1 METAGVGH
9 YREFLIILGA
19 AGLVIPLFVRLGINS
34 ILGFLLVGFLL
45 SPDVL
50 GSLITP
56 FPFLEA
62 FVLTDQEAI
71 SSLGELGVVFLL
83 FLIGLE
89 LSFERL
95 VTMKRLV
102 FGLGSLQ
109 VISTTALISLAAY
122 MFAFTPAQS
131 LVIGTAL
138 SLSSTAIVIQLY
150 SDEKRLGSQSGRTSF
165 AILLFQDLAVIPI
178 LLMVGVLGRESSGP
192 VLQGIAIAL
201 AQAVLAVGLIIGV
214 GRFALRPLLR
224 LVAGINSSDLFM
236 AAVLLIAVGTGVLAN
251 YAGLSMALGA
261 FIAGLT
267 LAETEYRRAI
277 EAVIEPFK
285 GLLLGAFFLLVGLGI
300 DLHGFIESPV
310 QILSIAIAIVV
321 AKTALTYLFAR
332 LMKVNHAAALE
343 SSLLLGPCGE
353 FAFVILSSAA
363 ALSIF
368 DRPMFSR
375 LLLIVSLTMAAIP
388 FLSILGKQLV
398 RRSKKL
404 QGNSPETLEAP
415 PEDDQP
421 RIIVAGFG
429 RVGHLIGSMLDEHKI
444 PYIAVDADAALVTR
458 ERRAGFPVYY
468 GDAANVEFLKK
479 CGLADAKAIAI
490 TMDNPARVDDVARTA
505 RAESTD
511 LKIIARARDERH
523 AMRLYTAG
531 VTEAVPETIESSLQ
545 LGESLLVEAGIPM
558 GLVIASVHERRDTFR
573 KLLGRPN
580 RKKELDLER
589 KRLRREKVL
598 P

>member
-1 METAGVGH
+1 METAGIGQ

-19 AGLVIPLFVRLGINS
+19 AGLVIPLFVRLGVSS

-45 SPDVL
+45 SRDVL
-50 GSLITP
+50 GSFTSA
-56 FPFLEA
+56 FPFLQALVITDEEA
-62 FVLTDQEAI
+62 V

-109 VISTTALISLAAY
+109 VVFTTALVSLAA
-122 MFAFTPAQS
+122 FALDFTPAQS

-138 SLSSTAIVIQLY
+138 SLSSTAIVVQIY
-150 SDEKRLGSQSGRTSF
+150 SIDKRLGSQSGRTSF

-178 LLMVGVLGRESSGP
+178 LLMVGILGHESSGP
-192 VLQGIAIAL
+192 VLQGVAIAL
-201 AQAVLAVGLIIGV
+201 AQALLAVALIIGV

-300 DLHGFIESPV
+300 DLDGVVESPV
-310 QILSIAIAIVV
+310 QIVAMAIAIIVS
-321 AKTALTYLFAR
+321 KTAVTYLFAR
-332 LMKVNHAAALE
+332 AMRVNHAAALE
-343 SSLLLGPCGE
+343 TALLLGPCGE

-363 ALSIF
+363 ATGIL
-368 DRPMFSR
+368 DRAMFSK

-388 FLSILGKQLV
+388 LLAILGKQLV
-398 RRSKKL
+398 KRSKRL

-468 GDAANVEFLKK
+468 GDAANIEFLKK

-490 TMDNPARVDDVARTA
+490 TMDNPVRVDDVARAA
-505 RAESTD
+505 RAESAG

-580 RKKELDLER
+580 RKMELDLER
-589 KRLRREKVL
+589 KRLRRGKAL

>member
-1 METAGVGH
+1 METADVGH

-50 GSLITP
+50 GSLTTP

-109 VISTTALISLAAY
+109 VISTTALISLATY
-122 MFAFTPAQS
+122 VLGFTPAQS

-150 SDEKRLGSQSGRTSF
+150 SDDKRLGSQSGRTSF

-178 LLMVGVLGRESSGP
+178 LLMVSVLGRESSGP

-201 AQAVLAVGLIIGV
+201 AQAVLAVALIIGV

-310 QILSIAIAIVV
+310 QILSLAIAIVI
-321 AKTALTYLFAR
+321 AKTAVTYLFAR

-363 ALSIF
+363 ALSIL
-368 DRPMFSR
+368 DRVMFSQ

-388 FLSILGKQLV
+388 FLSILGKKLV
-398 RRSKKL
+398 KRSKTL
-404 QGNSPETLEAP
+404 LGNSPETLEAP

-429 RVGHLIGSMLDEHKI
+429 RVGHLIGSMLEEHKI

-490 TMDNPARVDDVARTA
+490 TMDNPVRVDDVARTA
-505 RAESTD
+505 RAESAD

-589 KRLRREKVL
+589 KRLRREKAL

>member
-1 METAGVGH
+1 MEPAGVGH

-50 GSLITP
+50 GALTTP
-56 FPFLEA
+56 FPFLQA

-109 VISTTALISLAAY
+109 VIFTTTLISLAAY
-122 MFAFTPAQS
+122 VLAFTPAQS

-178 LLMVGVLGRESSGP
+178 LLMVGVLGMESSGP

-300 DLHGFIESPV
+300 DLHGFIESPA
-310 QILSIAIAIVV
+310 QILTIAIALIV
-321 AKTALTYLFAR
+321 AKTAVTYLFAR
-332 LMKVNHAAALE
+332 LMRVNHAPALE

-363 ALSIF
+363 ALNIL
-368 DRPMFSR
+368 DRTMFSQ

-388 FLSILGKQLV
+388 FLSILGKQLIK
-398 RRSKKL
+398 RSKKL

-415 PEDDQP
+415 PKDDQP

-468 GDAANVEFLKK
+468 GDAANIEFLKK

-490 TMDNPARVDDVARTA
+490 TMDNPARVDDVARAA
-505 RAESTD
+505 RAESGD

>member
-1 METAGVGH
+1 MESTGFGH

-19 AGLVIPLFVRLGINS
+19 AGLIVPLFVRLGINS

-50 GSLITP
+50 GSLTGN
-56 FPFLEA
+56 FPFLKA
-62 FVLTDQEAI
+62 LVITDPEAI

-89 LSFERL
+89 LSLERL
-95 VTMKRLV
+95 LTMKRLV

-109 VISTTALISLAAY
+109 VIGTTLMIALLAY
-122 MFAFTPAQS
+122 GFGFTPAQATI
-131 LVIGTAL
+131 LGTAL

-178 LLMVGVLGRESSGP
+178 LILVSVLGQESSGP
-192 VLQGIAIAL
+192 VLQGIVTALTQAALAIAL
-201 AQAVLAVGLIIGV
+201 IIGM

-224 LVAGINSSDLFM
+224 LVAGTNSSDLFM

-251 YAGLSMALGA
+251 FAGLSMALGA

-277 EAVIEPFK
+277 EAIIEPFK

-310 QILSIAIAIVV
+310 RILAIASALII
-321 AKTALTYLFAR
+321 AKSAVTYLLAR
-332 LMKVNHAAALE
+332 QFKVNHAAALE

-363 ALSIF
+363 ALKIL
-368 DRPMFSR
+368 DGTMFSQS
-375 LLLIVSLTMAAIP
+375 LLIVSLTMAAIP
-388 FLSILGKQLV
+388 FLSILGKQLIK
-398 RRSKKL
+398 RTKKL
-404 QGNSPETLEAP
+404 QGSSPETLEAP

-468 GDAANVEFLKK
+468 GDAANIEFLKK

-505 RAESTD
+505 RAESED

-523 AMRLYTAG
+523 AMRLYAAG

-580 RKKELDLER
+580 RKQELNMER
-589 KRLRREKVL
+589 KRLRREKTA

>member
-1 METAGVGH
+1 MESTGFGH

-19 AGLVIPLFVRLGINS
+19 AGLIVPLFVRLGINS

-50 GSLITP
+50 GSLTSN
-56 FPFLEA
+56 FPFLKA
-62 FVLTDQEAI
+62 LVITDPEAI

-89 LSFERL
+89 LSLERL
-95 VTMKRLV
+95 LTMKRLV

-109 VISTTALISLAAY
+109 VIGTTALIALLAY
-122 MFAFTPAQS
+122 GFGFTPAQAIV
-131 LVIGTAL
+131 LGTAL

-150 SDEKRLGSQSGRTSF
+150 TDEKRMGSQSGRTSF

-178 LLMVGVLGRESSGP
+178 LILVSVLGQESSGP
-192 VLQGIAIAL
+192 VLQGILTAL
-201 AQAVLAVGLIIGV
+201 AQAALAVALIIGV

-224 LVAGINSSDLFM
+224 LVAGTNSSDLFM

-251 YAGLSMALGA
+251 FAGLSMALGA

-277 EAVIEPFK
+277 EAIIEPFK

-300 DLHGFIESPV
+300 DLDGFVGSPV
-310 QILSIAIAIVV
+310 RILAIASALVI
-321 AKTALTYLFAR
+321 AKSAVTYLLAR
-332 LMKVNHAAALE
+332 QFKVNHAAALE

-363 ALSIF
+363 ALSILP
-368 DRPMFSR
+368 DAMFSET
-375 LLLIVSLTMAAIP
+375 LLIVSLTMAAIP
-388 FLSILGKQLV
+388 LLSILGKQLIK
-398 RRSKKL
+398 RTKKL
-404 QGNSPETLEAP
+404 QGSSPETLEP
-415 PEDDQP
+415 PPDDGQP

-444 PYIAVDADAALVTR
+444 PYIAMDADAALVAR

-468 GDAANVEFLKK
+468 GDAANTEFLKK

-490 TMDNPARVDDVARTA
+490 TMDNPSRVDDVAKTA
-505 RAESTD
+505 RAERSD

-523 AMRLYTAG
+523 AMRLYAAG

-558 GLVIASVHERRDTFR
+558 GLAIASVHERRDTFR

-580 RKKELDLER
+580 RKQELNIER
-589 KRLRREKVL
+589 KRLRREKTA

>member
-50 GSLITP
+50 GSLTTP

>member
-1 METAGVGH
+1 METADVGH
-9 YREFLIILGA
+9 YREFLIILAA

-50 GSLITP
+50 GSLTTP
-56 FPFLEA
+56 FPFLKA
-62 FVLTDQEAI
+62 FVITDQEAI

-109 VISTTALISLAAY
+109 VVTTTTFIAVVAY
-122 MFAFTPAQS
+122 GLGFTPAQS
-131 LVIGTAL
+131 MVIGTAL
-138 SLSSTAIVIQLY
+138 SLSSTAIVIQIY

-178 LLMVGVLGRESSGP
+178 LLMVSVLGQESSGP

-224 LVAGINSSDLFM
+224 LVAGTNSSDLFM

-300 DLHGFIESPV
+300 DLNGFIDSPV
-310 QILSIAIAIVV
+310 QILAIAIALIA
-321 AKTALTYLFAR
+321 AKTAVTYLFAR
-332 LMKVNHAAALE
+332 VMKVNHAAALE

-363 ALSIF
+363 ALSIL
-368 DRPMFSR
+368 DRTMFSR
-375 LLLIVSLTMAAIP
+375 LLLTVSLTMAAIP
-388 FLSILGKQLV
+388 FLSILGKQLIK
-398 RRSKKL
+398 RSKKL

-415 PEDDQP
+415 PKDDQP

-468 GDAANVEFLKK
+468 GDAANIEFLKK
-479 CGLADAKAIAI
+479 CGLAEAKAIAI

-505 RAESTD
+505 RAESPD

-523 AMRLYTAG
+523 AMRLYAAG

-545 LGESLLVEAGIPM
+545 LGESILVEAGIPM
-558 GLVIASVHERRDTFR
+558 GLAIASVHERRDTFR

-580 RKKELDLER
+580 RKKELNLER
-589 KRLRREKVL
+589 KRLRREKAM

>member
-1 METAGVGH
+1 MESTGFGH

-19 AGLVIPLFVRLGINS
+19 AGLIVPLFVRLGINS

-50 GSLITP
+50 GSLTTP
-56 FPFLEA
+56 FPFLKA
-62 FVLTDQEAI
+62 FVITDPEAI

-89 LSFERL
+89 LSLERL
-95 VTMKRLV
+95 LTMKRLV

-109 VISTTALISLAAY
+109 VIGTTALIALLAY
-122 MFAFTPAQS
+122 GFGFTSAQAIV
-131 LVIGTAL
+131 LGTAL

-150 SDEKRLGSQSGRTSF
+150 TDEKRMGSQSGRTSF

-178 LLMVGVLGRESSGP
+178 LILVSVLGQESSGP
-192 VLQGIAIAL
+192 VLQGILTAL
-201 AQAVLAVGLIIGV
+201 AQAALAIALIIGV

-224 LVAGINSSDLFM
+224 LVAGTNSSDLFM

-251 YAGLSMALGA
+251 FAGLSMALGA

-277 EAVIEPFK
+277 EAIIEPFK

-300 DLHGFIESPV
+300 DLDGFIESPV
-310 QILSIAIAIVV
+310 RILSIASALIIAKSAV
-321 AKTALTYLFAR
+321 TYLLAR
-332 LMKVNHAAALE
+332 QFKVNHAAALE

-363 ALSIF
+363 ALSILP
-368 DRPMFSR
+368 DAMFSET
-375 LLLIVSLTMAAIP
+375 LLIVSLTMAAIP
-388 FLSILGKQLV
+388 LLSILGKQLIK
-398 RRSKKL
+398 RTKKL
-404 QGNSPETLEAP
+404 QGSSPETLEP
-415 PEDDQP
+415 PPDDGQP

-444 PYIAVDADAALVTR
+444 PYIAMDADAALVAR

-468 GDAANVEFLKK
+468 GDAANTEFLKK

-490 TMDNPARVDDVARTA
+490 TMDNPSRVDDVAKTA
-505 RAESTD
+505 RAERSD

-523 AMRLYTAG
+523 AMRLYAAG

-558 GLVIASVHERRDTFR
+558 GLAIASVHERRDTFR

-580 RKKELDLER
+580 RKQELNMER
-589 KRLRREKVL
+589 KRLRREKTA

>member
-9 YREFLIILGA
+9 YREFLIILAA
-19 AGLVIPLFVRLGINS
+19 AGLVVPFFVRLGINS
-34 ILGFLLVGFLL
+34 ILGFLLIGFLL

-50 GSLITP
+50 GSFTAT
-56 FPFLEA
+56 FPFLKA
-62 FVLTDQEAI
+62 FIIADQEAI

-109 VISTTALISLAAY
+109 VIGATVFISLAAY
-122 MFAFTPAQS
+122 AFAFTPAQS
-131 LVIGTAL
+131 IVIGTAL

-150 SDEKRLGSQSGRTSF
+150 SDERRMGSQSGRTSF

-178 LLMVGVLGRESSGP
+178 LLMVSVLGQESSGP
-192 VLQGIAIAL
+192 VVKGIAIAL
-201 AQAVLAVGLIIGV
+201 AQAAAAIALIIGV

-251 YAGLSMALGA
+251 YAGISMALGA

-300 DLHGFIESPV
+300 DLQGFIESPV
-310 QILSIAIAIVV
+310 RLLAIAVMLV
-321 AKTALTYLFAR
+321 AGKAALTYLFAR
-332 LMKVNHAAALE
+332 AMKVSHAAALE

-363 ALSIF
+363 ALKIL
-368 DRPMFSR
+368 DGTMFSQ
-375 LLLIVSLTMAAIP
+375 LLLIVSITMAVIP
-388 FLSILGKQLV
+388 FLSILGKHFIKK
-398 RRSKKL
+398 SKKL
-404 QGNSPETLEAP
+404 PGNSLETLELP
-415 PEDDQP
+415 PEDHQP

-429 RVGHLIGSMLDEHKI
+429 RVGHLIGSMLEEHKI
-444 PYIAVDADAALVTR
+444 PYIAMDADAALVTR
-458 ERRAGFPVYY
+458 ERKAGFPVYY
-468 GDAANVEFLKK
+468 GDAANPEFLKK

-490 TMDNPARVDDVARTA
+490 TMDNPTRVDDVARTA
-505 RAESTD
+505 RAERAD

-523 AMRLYTAG
+523 AVRLYAAG

-558 GLVIASVHERRDTFR
+558 GLAIASVHERRDTFR

-580 RKKELDLER
+580 RKEELNLER
-589 KRLRREKVL
+589 KRLRRAKAI

>member
-1 METAGVGH
+1 MESTGFGH

-19 AGLVIPLFVRLGINS
+19 AGLIVPLFVRLGINS

-50 GSLITP
+50 GSLTGN
-56 FPFLEA
+56 FPFLKA
-62 FVLTDQEAI
+62 FVITDPEAI

-89 LSFERL
+89 LSLERL
-95 VTMKRLV
+95 LTMKRLV

-109 VISTTALISLAAY
+109 VIGTTALIALLAY
-122 MFAFTPAQS
+122 GFGFTPAQAIV
-131 LVIGTAL
+131 LGTAL

-150 SDEKRLGSQSGRTSF
+150 TDEKRMGSQSGRTSF

-178 LLMVGVLGRESSGP
+178 LILVSVLGQESSGP
-192 VLQGIAIAL
+192 VLQGILTAL
-201 AQAVLAVGLIIGV
+201 AQAALAVALIIGV

-224 LVAGINSSDLFM
+224 LVAGTNSSDLFM

-251 YAGLSMALGA
+251 FAGLSMALGA

-277 EAVIEPFK
+277 EAIIEPFK

-300 DLHGFIESPV
+300 DLDGFVGSPV
-310 QILSIAIAIVV
+310 RILAIASALVI
-321 AKTALTYLFAR
+321 AKSAVTYLLAR
-332 LMKVNHAAALE
+332 QFKVNHAAALE

-363 ALSIF
+363 ALSIL
-368 DRPMFSR
+368 PGAMFSET
-375 LLLIVSLTMAAIP
+375 LLIVSLTMAAIP
-388 FLSILGKQLV
+388 LLSILGKQLIK
-398 RRSKKL
+398 RTKKL
-404 QGNSPETLEAP
+404 QGSSTEMLEP
-415 PEDDQP
+415 PPDDGQP

-444 PYIAVDADAALVTR
+444 PYIAMDADAALVAR

-468 GDAANVEFLKK
+468 GDAANTEFLKK

-490 TMDNPARVDDVARTA
+490 TMDNPSRVDDVARTA
-505 RAESTD
+505 RAERSD

-523 AMRLYTAG
+523 AMRLYAAG

-545 LGESLLVEAGIPM
+545 LGESLLVEAGVPM
-558 GLVIASVHERRDTFR
+558 GLAIASIHERRDTFR

-580 RKKELDLER
+580 RKQELNMER
-589 KRLRREKVL
+589 KRLRREKTA

>member
-1 METAGVGH
+1 MESTGFGH

-19 AGLVIPLFVRLGINS
+19 AGLIVPLFVRLGINS

-50 GSLITP
+50 GSLTGN
-56 FPFLEA
+56 FPFLKA
-62 FVLTDQEAI
+62 LVITDPEAI

-89 LSFERL
+89 LSLERL
-95 VTMKRLV
+95 LTMKRLV

-109 VISTTALISLAAY
+109 VIGTTLMIALLAY
-122 MFAFTPAQS
+122 GFGFTPVQATI
-131 LVIGTAL
+131 LGTAL

-178 LLMVGVLGRESSGP
+178 LILVSVLGQESSGP
-192 VLQGIAIAL
+192 VLQGIITALVQAALAIA
-201 AQAVLAVGLIIGV
+201 LIIGV
-214 GRFALRPLLR
+214 GRFALQPLLR
-224 LVAGINSSDLFM
+224 LVAGTNSSDLFM

-251 YAGLSMALGA
+251 FAGLSMALGA

-277 EAVIEPFK
+277 EAIIEPFK

-300 DLHGFIESPV
+300 DLNGFIESPV
-310 QILSIAIAIVV
+310 RILAIASALII
-321 AKTALTYLFAR
+321 AKSAVTYLLAR
-332 LMKVNHAAALE
+332 QFKVNHAAALE

-363 ALSIF
+363 ALSIL
-368 DRPMFSR
+368 PNAMFSET
-375 LLLIVSLTMAAIP
+375 LLIVSLTMAAIP
-388 FLSILGKQLV
+388 FLSILGKQLIK
-398 RRSKKL
+398 RTKKL
-404 QGNSPETLEAP
+404 QGSSPETLEAP
-415 PEDDQP
+415 PDDHQP

-468 GDAANVEFLKK
+468 GDAANIEFLKK

-490 TMDNPARVDDVARTA
+490 TMDNPSRVDDVAKTA
-505 RAESTD
+505 RAESED

-523 AMRLYTAG
+523 AMRLYAAG

-558 GLVIASVHERRDTFR
+558 GLAIASVHERRDTFR

-580 RKKELDLER
+580 RKQELNMER
-589 KRLRREKVL
+589 KRLRREKAA

>member
-1 METAGVGH
+1 MESTGFGH

-19 AGLVIPLFVRLGINS
+19 AGLIVPLFVRLGINS

-50 GSLITP
+50 GSLTTP
-56 FPFLEA
+56 FPFLKA
-62 FVLTDQEAI
+62 FVITDPKAI

-89 LSFERL
+89 LSLERL
-95 VTMKRLV
+95 LTMKRLV

-109 VISTTALISLAAY
+109 VIGTTILIALLAY
-122 MFAFTPAQS
+122 GFGFTPAQAI
-131 LVIGTAL
+131 VFGTAL

-165 AILLFQDLAVIPI
+165 AVLLFQDLAVIPI
-178 LLMVGVLGRESSGP
+178 LILVSVLGRESSGS
-192 VLQGIAIAL
+192 VFQGIVTAL
-201 AQAVLAVGLIIGV
+201 AQAALAIALIIGV

-224 LVAGINSSDLFM
+224 LVAGTNSSDLFM

-251 YAGLSMALGA
+251 FAGLSMALGA

-277 EAVIEPFK
+277 EAIIEPFK

-310 QILSIAIAIVV
+310 RILAIATTLII
-321 AKTALTYLFAR
+321 AKSAVTYLLAR
-332 LMKVNHAAALE
+332 QFKVNHAAALE

-363 ALSIF
+363 ALSLLP
-368 DRPMFSR
+368 DAMFSES
-375 LLLIVSLTMAAIP
+375 LLIVSLTMAAIP
-388 FLSILGKQLV
+388 FLSILGKQLIK
-398 RRSKKL
+398 RSKKL
-404 QGNSPETLEAP
+404 QGNSPETLEVP
-415 PEDDQP
+415 PDDHQP

-444 PYIAVDADAALVTR
+444 PYIAMDADAALVAR

-468 GDAANVEFLKK
+468 GDAANTEFLKK

-490 TMDNPARVDDVARTA
+490 TMDNPSRVDDVAKTA
-505 RAESTD
+505 RAERSD

-523 AMRLYTAG
+523 AMRLYAAG

-545 LGESLLVEAGIPM
+545 LGESLLVEAGIPI

-580 RKKELDLER
+580 RKQELNMER
-589 KRLRREKVL
+589 KRLRREKTA

>member
-1 METAGVGH
+1 
-9 YREFLIILGA
+9 
-19 AGLVIPLFVRLGINS
+19 
-34 ILGFLLVGFLL
+34 
-45 SPDVL
+45 DVL
-50 GSLITP
+50 GSLTTP

-62 FVLTDQEAI
+62 FVITDQEAI

-109 VISTTALISLAAY
+109 VICTTAFISLVAY
-122 MFAFTPAQS
+122 AFNFTPAQS

-178 LLMVGVLGRESSGP
+178 LLMVGILGQESSGP

-277 EAVIEPFK
+277 EAVLEPFK

-300 DLHGFIESPV
+300 DLQGFIESPV
-310 QILSIAIAIVV
+310 QILAIAITIVV
-321 AKTALTYLFAR
+321 VKTAMTYLFAR

-363 ALSIF
+363 ALSIL
-368 DRPMFSR
+368 DRIMFSQ
-375 LLLIVSLTMAAIP
+375 LLLVVSLTMAAIP
-388 FLSILGKQLV
+388 FLSILGKKLV
-398 RRSKKL
+398 KRSKKL

-415 PEDDQP
+415 PDDDQP

-444 PYIAVDADAALVTR
+444 PYIAIDADAALVTR

-468 GDAANVEFLKK
+468 GDAANIEFLKK

-490 TMDNPARVDDVARTA
+490 TMDNPTRVDDVARTA
-505 RAESTD
+505 RAESAD

-558 GLVIASVHERRDTFR
+558 GLAIASVHERRDTFR

-580 RKKELDLER
+580 RKKELNLER
-589 KRLRREKVL
+589 KRLRREKAM